1 MVARKSRSF
10 NVQSAYNLH
19 PKFAHRVL
27 MILSLLENGITTQKE
42 IQQRT
47 QLTRKEV
54 GYALA
59 RMMDQGL
66 CYDPHP
72 KSNKWKAYKISVA
85 GRSFVGEVR
94 SNDTTANKVMNENV
108 RMKCVIQ
115 TTDKIPKILENQ
127 DYSFREN
134 INWKNSKQYHGKI
147 ENHTVVIN
155 VGKSASLIVIAPRY
169 HGSFGSQV
177 GYLAIRG
184 ILDVCANLK
193 SKYQVE
199 LGMAEFYEGEYVVH
213 TPYSEAVM
221 NKTRG
226 KQVTTTRYKVNQ
238 SSPFFIPHEEF
249 ANPLDL
255 DKHLEIPKRI
265 ESLSEEL
272 SQMVG
277 NVGEINYKISSLDQS
292 LVKMVDVFSETVK
305 NQQNNQS
312 IIQDMV
318 SQFAKITTS
327 LTELANAVNETK
339 SRVEST
345 IGDKSVYQQAQPMN
359 SDTTRMFT

>member
-1 MVARKSRSF
+1 
-10 NVQSAYNLH
+10 
-19 PKFAHRVL
+19 

-42 IQQRT
+42 IMQRT
-47 QLTRKEV
+47 QLSRREV
-54 GYALA
+54 QYAMR
-59 RMMDQGL
+59 RMMDEGL

-72 KSNKWKAYKISVA
+72 RSNKWKSYKISVA
-85 GRSFVGEVR
+85 GRSFVGGAR
-94 SNDTTANKVMNENV
+94 SNDATANKVMNENV

-115 TTDKIPKILENQ
+115 SVDKIEKLLQNS
-127 DYSFREN
+127 DYSFKEN
-134 INWKNSKQYHGKI
+134 ANWKNSKQYHGKI
-147 ENHTVVIN
+147 ENHSIVIN

-177 GYLAIRG
+177 GYLAIKG
-184 ILDVCANLK
+184 ILDICANLK
-193 SKYQVE
+193 SKYQID

-226 KQVTTTRYKVNQ
+226 RQVTTTRYKVNQ

-249 ANPLDL
+249 ASPLDL

-265 ESLSEEL
+265 ETLSEEL
-272 SQMVG
+272 SEIVG
-277 NVGEINYKISSLDQS
+277 NVGEINYKINGLDQS
-292 LVKMVDVFSETVK
+292 LVKMVDVFSDTVK
-305 NQQNNQS
+305 TQQTNQS
-312 IIQDMV
+312 MIQEMV

-327 LTELANAVNETK
+327 LTDLANAVSETK

-345 IGDKSVYQQAQPMN
+345 IGDKTIYNQAQPMN
-359 SDTTRMFT
+359 SDTMRMFT